1 MGRKGLNKF
10 FDLAIEFVDPD
21 SRKNDSK
28 FGTKE
33 VAVKNYILA
42 TSLKAILQGDSIE
55 VLKTLKANG
64 ENA

>member
-10 FDLAIEFVDPD
+10 FDLAVEFVDPD
-21 SRKNDSK
+21 SRNNDRK
-28 FGTKE
+28 FNTKQI
-33 VAVKNYILA
+33 AVKNYILG
-42 TSLKAILQGDSIE
+42 TTLKSILGGYQIE